1 MAWGDRKGA
10 KRWQGWLVFCAPPFQ
25 IGDVMHAVRDPSNQS
40 ETNNMKKRVLATAVA
55 ATTLALSGMAQAE
68 VKVGFLGGFTGGIE
82 SLTPPIFDGAQLAVS
97 QVNAQ
102 GGLLGGQELVMPTGD
117 TTCSDASAASNAAD
131 RMVNT
136 EQVTAIVGALCT
148 GATIAAANNAAVP
161 GGVTMVSPASTA
173 PAVTGLDDNDLVFR
187 TVPSDAFQGEMLA
200 KLLIDKGIEEV
211 VVTYVNNDYGRGLS
225 DAFAE
230 AFEAEGG
237 TVAENLAHEDNRA
250 DYRSELGTLSSAGV
264 PNLVVLAYADTSGQ
278 TVVRQAY
285 ESGMFTQYIGADGM
299 VGDSL
304 VEAIGADVLEG
315 MIATRP
321 GSPELPGTA
330 MFQAQADEAG
340 IDPSAVFAA
349 QAYDAAFLLALAI
362 EQNGSAEREGLNEA
376 LRSVASAPG
385 EVILPGEW
393 EKAVEL
399 IAAGTEIN
407 YEGASG
413 THKFDANGDVP
424 GVVLEMVIEDGSFTS
439 QGYVD
444 L

>member
-1 MAWGDRKGA
+1 M
-10 KRWQGWLVFCAPPFQ
+10 
-25 IGDVMHAVRDPSNQS
+25 
-40 ETNNMKKRVLATAVA
+40 MKKRALAVA
-55 ATTLALSGMAQAE
+55 IATSSLAFTGMAQAE

-82 SLTPPIFDGAQLAVS
+82 SLTPPIFDGAQLAVQ
-97 QVNAQ
+97 QVNEQ
-102 GGLLGGQELVMPTGD
+102 DGILGGQELVMPTGD

-148 GATIAAANNAAVP
+148 GATIAAANNAAIP
-161 GGVTMVSPASTA
+161 GNVLMVSPASTA
-173 PAVTGLDDNDLVFR
+173 PAVTELDDNDLVFR

-200 KLLIDKGIEEV
+200 KLLLQKGIDEV

-230 AFEAEGG
+230 AFTQGGG
-237 TVAENLAHEDNRA
+237 TVEKNLAHEDNRA
-250 DYRSELGTLSSAGV
+250 DYRSELGSLATTGV

-278 TVVRQAY
+278 TVLRQAY
-285 ESGMFTQYIGADGM
+285 ESGMFTQYVGADGM

-304 VEAIGADVLEG
+304 IEAIGADVLEG

-321 GSPELPGTA
+321 GSPELPGTD
-330 MFQAQADEAG
+330 MFVEQAEAAG

-349 QAYDAAFLLALAI
+349 QAYDAAFLVALAI
-362 EQNGSAEREGLNEA
+362 EQNGSAEREGLSEA
-376 LRSVASAPG
+376 LRSVASEPG

-399 IAAGTEIN
+399 IASGTEIN

-413 THKFDANGDVP
+413 THEFDDNGDVP
-424 GVVLEMVIEDGSFTS
+424 GVVVEMVVEDGSFVS
-439 QGYVD
+439 KGLVD

>member
-1 MAWGDRKGA
+1 
-10 KRWQGWLVFCAPPFQ
+10 
-25 IGDVMHAVRDPSNQS
+25 
-40 ETNNMKKRVLATAVA
+40 MKKALLAMAVA
-55 ATTLALSGMAQAE
+55 ASATALAGAAQAE

-82 SLTPPIFDGAQLAVS
+82 SLTPPIHDGARLAVE

-102 GGLLGGQELVMPTGD
+102 GGILGGQTLVMPTGD

-136 EQVTAIVGALCT
+136 ERVTAIVGALCT
-148 GATIAAANNAAVP
+148 GATIAAANNAGIP
-161 GGVTMVSPASTA
+161 GGVVMVSPASTA
-173 PAVTGLDDNDLVFR
+173 PAVSELDDNDLVFR

-200 KLLIDKGIEEV
+200 KLVLDKGIGEV
-211 VVTYVNNDYGRGLS
+211 AVTYVNNDYGRGLA
-225 DAFAE
+225 DAFTTT
-230 AFEAEGG
+230 FEAEGG
-237 TVAENLAHEDNRA
+237 TVAANLAHEDNRA
-250 DYRSELGTLSSAGV
+250 DYRSELGSLSATGTEA
-264 PNLVVLAYADTSGQ
+264 LVVLAYADTSGQ
-278 TVVRQAY
+278 TIMRQAY

-321 GSPELPGTA
+321 GSPDIPGAELFEA
-330 MFQAQADEAG
+330 MATEAG

-362 EQNGSAEREGLNEA
+362 EQNGSAEREGLSQA

-399 IAAGTEIN
+399 ISQGVEIN

-413 THKFDANGDVP
+413 SHEFDENGDVP
-424 GVVLEMVIEDGSFTS
+424 GVVVEMTVEGGRFVTK
-439 QGYVD
+439 GFLD

>member
-1 MAWGDRKGA
+1 
-10 KRWQGWLVFCAPPFQ
+10 
-25 IGDVMHAVRDPSNQS
+25 
-40 ETNNMKKRVLATAVA
+40 MKKRVLAMAVA
-55 ATTLALSGMAQAE
+55 ASTVALSGMAQAE
-68 VKVGFLGGFTGGIE
+68 VKIGFLGGFTGGIE
-82 SLTPPIFDGAQLAVS
+82 SLTPPIFDGAQLAVN

-102 GGLLGGQELVMPTGD
+102 GGILGGEELVMPTGD
-117 TTCSDASAASNAAD
+117 TTCSDASAASNSAD

-148 GATIAAANNAAVP
+148 GATIAAANNAAIP

-173 PAVTGLDDNDLVFR
+173 PAVSDLDDNDLVFR

-200 KLLIDKGIEEV
+200 KLLISKGIEDV

-225 DAFAE
+225 DAFTT

-237 TVAENLAHEDNRA
+237 MVPESLAHEDNRA
-250 DYRSELGTLSSAGV
+250 DYRSELGTLSASGV
-264 PNLVVLAYADTSGQ
+264 PTLVVLAYADTSGQ
-278 TVVRQAY
+278 TVLRQAY
-285 ESGMFTQYIGADGM
+285 ESGMFTQYVGGDGM

-304 VEAIGADVLEG
+304 IEAIGADVLEG

-321 GSPELPGTA
+321 GSPELPGTD
-330 MFQAQADEAG
+330 MFKAQAEEAG

-349 QAYDAAFLLALAI
+349 QAYDAAFLLAMAI
-362 EQNGSAEREGLNEA
+362 EQNGSAEREGVSEA

-399 IAAGTEIN
+399 IAAGTEID
-407 YEGASG
+407 YQGASG
-413 THKFDANGDVP
+413 NHEFSAKGDVP
-424 GVVLEMVIEDGSFTS
+424 GVVLVMAVEDGTFTS
-439 QGYVD
+439 KGHVD

>member
-1 MAWGDRKGA
+1 MIN
-10 KRWQGWLVFCAPPFQ
+10 KRL
-25 IGDVMHAVRDPSNQS
+25 
-40 ETNNMKKRVLATAVA
+40 LASAVA
-55 ATTLALSGMAQAE
+55 ASTLALTGMANAE

-82 SLTPPIFDGAQLAVS
+82 SLTPPILDGARLAVE

-102 GGLLGGQELVMPTGD
+102 GGLLGGEELVMPTGD

-136 EQVTAIVGALCT
+136 EEVTAIVGALCT

-161 GGVTMVSPASTA
+161 GGVLMVSPASTA
-173 PAVTGLDDNDLVFR
+173 PAVTEIDDNDLVFR

-200 KLLIDKGIEEV
+200 KLLLDKGIDYV
-211 VVTYVNNDYGRGLS
+211 AVTYVNNDYGSGLS
-225 DAFAE
+225 DAFTT
-230 AFEAEGG
+230 AFEGGGG
-237 TVAENLAHEDNRA
+237 TIAESLGHEDNRS
-250 DYRSELGTLSSAGV
+250 DYRSELGSLSVSGAET
-264 PNLVVLAYADTSGQ
+264 LVVLAYADTSGQ
-278 TVVRQAY
+278 TVLRQAY
-285 ESGMFTQYIGADGM
+285 EGGMFTQYVGADGM

-304 VEAIGADVLEG
+304 IEAIGADVLDG

-321 GSPELPGTA
+321 GSPDLPGTDIFEEA
-330 MFQAQADEAG
+330 AEEAG
-340 IDPSAVFAA
+340 YDPSSVFAA
-349 QAYDAAFLLALAI
+349 QAYDAAFLIALAI
-362 EQNGSAEREGLNEA
+362 EQNGSAEREGLSEA
-376 LRSVASAPG
+376 LRSVSSAPG

-413 THKFDANGDVP
+413 THEFDENGDVP
-424 GVVLEMVIEDGSFTS
+424 GVVVEMVVEDGTFTNK
-439 QGYVD
+439 GFVD

>member
-1 MAWGDRKGA
+1 
-10 KRWQGWLVFCAPPFQ
+10 
-25 IGDVMHAVRDPSNQS
+25 
-40 ETNNMKKRVLATAVA
+40 MKKALLAMAVA
-55 ATTLALSGMAQAE
+55 ASATALAGAAQAE

-82 SLTPPIFDGAQLAVS
+82 SLTPPIHDGARLAVE

-102 GGLLGGQELVMPTGD
+102 GGILGGQTLVMPTGD

-136 EQVTAIVGALCT
+136 ERVTAIVGALCT
-148 GATIAAANNAAVP
+148 GATIAAANNAGIP
-161 GGVTMVSPASTA
+161 GGVVMVSPASTA
-173 PAVTGLDDNDLVFR
+173 PAVSELDDNDLVFR

-200 KLLIDKGIEEV
+200 KLVLDKGISEV
-211 VVTYVNNDYGRGLS
+211 AVTYVNNDYGRGLA
-225 DAFAE
+225 DAFTTT
-230 AFEAEGG
+230 FEAEGG
-237 TVAENLAHEDNRA
+237 TVAANLAHEDNRA
-250 DYRSELGTLSSAGV
+250 DYRSELGSLSATGTEA
-264 PNLVVLAYADTSGQ
+264 LVVLAYADTSGQ
-278 TVVRQAY
+278 TIMRQAY

-321 GSPELPGTA
+321 GSPDIPGAELFEA
-330 MFQAQADEAG
+330 MATEAG

-362 EQNGSAEREGLNEA
+362 EQNGSAEREGLSQA

-399 IAAGTEIN
+399 ISQGVEIN

-413 THKFDANGDVP
+413 SHEFDENGDVP
-424 GVVLEMVIEDGSFTS
+424 GVVVEMTVEGGRFVTK
-439 QGYVD
+439 GFLD

>member
-1 MAWGDRKGA
+1 
-10 KRWQGWLVFCAPPFQ
+10 
-25 IGDVMHAVRDPSNQS
+25 
-40 ETNNMKKRVLATAVA
+40 MKKSVLAMAVA
-55 ATTLALSGMAQAE
+55 ASSVAFAGAVQAE

-97 QVNAQ
+97 QINEQ
-102 GGLLGGQELVMPTGD
+102 GGVLGGEELVMPTGD

-148 GATIAAANNAAVP
+148 GATIAAANNAAIP
-161 GGVTMVSPASTA
+161 GGVVMVSPASTA
-173 PAVTGLDDNDLVFR
+173 PAVSGLEDNDLVFR
-187 TVPSDAFQGEMLA
+187 TVPSDGFQGAMLA
-200 KLLIDKGIEEV
+200 KLLLDKGIDEV
-211 VVTYVNNDYGRGLS
+211 AVTYVNNDYGRGLA
-225 DAFAE
+225 DAFVNT
-230 AFEAEGG
+230 FEAEGG
-237 TVAENLAHEDNRA
+237 MVAANLAHEDNRA
-250 DYRSELGTLSSAGV
+250 DYRSELGSLSATGAQT
-264 PNLVVLAYADTSGQ
+264 LVVLAYADTSGQ
-278 TVVRQAY
+278 TVLRQAY
-285 ESGMFTQYIGADGM
+285 ESGMFTQYVGGDGM

-304 VEAIGADVLEG
+304 VDAVGADVLDG

-330 MFQAQADEAG
+330 IFQEQARAAG
-340 IDPSAVFAA
+340 IDPGAVFAA

-362 EQNGSAEREGLNEA
+362 EQNGSAEREGLSQA

-393 EKAVEL
+393 EKAVQL
-399 IAAGTEIN
+399 IADGQEIN

-413 THKFDANGDVP
+413 RHEFDENGDVP
-424 GVVLEMVIEDGSFTS
+424 GVVVEMAVEDGQFVRKG
-439 QGYVD
+439 QLD

>member
-1 MAWGDRKGA
+1 
-10 KRWQGWLVFCAPPFQ
+10 
-25 IGDVMHAVRDPSNQS
+25 
-40 ETNNMKKRVLATAVA
+40 MKKRVLATAVA

-82 SLTPPIFDGAQLAVS
+82 SLTPPIFDGANLAV
-97 QVNAQ
+97 QQINEQ
-102 GGLLGGQELVMPTGD
+102 GGVLDGQDIVMPTGD

-148 GATIAAANNAAVP
+148 GATIAAANNAAIP

-173 PAVTGLDDNDLVFR
+173 PAVTDLDDNDLVFR
-187 TVPSDAFQGEMLA
+187 TVPSDAFQGQMLA
-200 KLLIDKGIEEV
+200 KLLLDKGIQEV
-211 VVTYVNNDYGRGLS
+211 AVTYVNNDYGQGLA
-225 DAFAE
+225 DAFVAGYE
-230 AFEAEGG
+230 SGG
-237 TVAENLAHEDNRA
+237 GSVLDNLAHEDNRA
-250 DYRSELGTLSSAGV
+250 DYRSELGTLAATGAQT
-264 PNLVVLAYADTSGQ
+264 LVVLAYADTSGQ
-278 TVVRQAY
+278 TVLRQAY
-285 ESGMFTQYIGADGM
+285 ESGMFSQYVGGDGM

-304 VEAIGADVLEG
+304 VEAIGADVLNG

-330 MFQAQADEAG
+330 MFNQQAQAAG

-349 QAYDAAFLLALAI
+349 QAYDAAFLLGLAI
-362 EQNGSAEREGLNEA
+362 EQNGNAEREGLSEA
-376 LRSVASAPG
+376 LRSVATAPG
-385 EVILPGEW
+385 EVVLPGEW
-393 EKAVEL
+393 EKAKEL

-413 THKFDANGDVP
+413 THEFDENGDVP
-424 GVVLEMVIEDGSFTS
+424 GVVQEMLVEDGTFTI

-444 L
+444 ADEE

>member
-1 MAWGDRKGA
+1 
-10 KRWQGWLVFCAPPFQ
+10 
-25 IGDVMHAVRDPSNQS
+25 
-40 ETNNMKKRVLATAVA
+40 MKKALLAMAVA
-55 ATTLALSGMAQAE
+55 ASATALAGAAQAE

-82 SLTPPIFDGAQLAVS
+82 SLTPPIHDGARLAVE

-102 GGLLGGQELVMPTGD
+102 GGILGGETLVMPTGD

-131 RMVNT
+131 RMVNS

-148 GATIAAANNAAVP
+148 GATVAAANNAGIP
-161 GGVTMVSPASTA
+161 GGVVMVSPASTA
-173 PAVTGLDDNDLVFR
+173 PAVSDLDDNDLVFR

-200 KLLIDKGIEEV
+200 KLVLQKGIDEV
-211 VVTYVNNDYGRGLS
+211 AVTYVNNDYGRGLA
-225 DAFAE
+225 DAFTTT
-230 AFEAEGG
+230 FEAEGG
-237 TVAENLAHEDNRA
+237 MVAANLAHEDNRA
-250 DYRSELGTLSSAGV
+250 DYRSELGSLSASGTQA
-264 PNLVVLAYADTSGQ
+264 LVVLAYADTSGQ
-278 TVVRQAY
+278 TIMRQAY

-321 GSPELPGTA
+321 GSPDIPGAELFAEMAT
-330 MFQAQADEAG
+330 EAG

-362 EQNGSAEREGLNEA
+362 EQNGSAEREGLSAA
-376 LRSVASAPG
+376 LRSVSSAPG

-399 IAAGTEIN
+399 IAAGEEIN

-413 THKFDANGDVP
+413 SHEFDDNGDVP
-424 GVVLEMVIEDGSFTS
+424 GVVVEMTVEDGRFVTKDFL
-439 QGYVD
+439 D

>member
-1 MAWGDRKGA
+1 
-10 KRWQGWLVFCAPPFQ
+10 
-25 IGDVMHAVRDPSNQS
+25 
-40 ETNNMKKRVLATAVA
+40 MKKRVLATAVA

-97 QVNAQ
+97 QVNEQ

-173 PAVTGLDDNDLVFR
+173 PAVSDLDDNDLVFR

-225 DAFAE
+225 DAFTT

-250 DYRSELGTLSSAGV
+250 DYRSELGTLSSTGV

-321 GSPELPGTA
+321 GSPELPGTT
-330 MFQAQADEAG
+330 MFQAQAEEAG

-385 EVILPGEW
+385 EVVLPGEW

-413 THKFDANGDVP
+413 THEFNANGDVP

-439 QGYVD
+439 KGYVD

>member
-1 MAWGDRKGA
+1 
-10 KRWQGWLVFCAPPFQ
+10 
-25 IGDVMHAVRDPSNQS
+25 
-40 ETNNMKKRVLATAVA
+40 MKKRVLAMAL
-55 ATTLALSGMAQAE
+55 ATSTVALSGMAQAE
-68 VKVGFLGGFTGGIE
+68 VKIGFLGGFTGGIE
-82 SLTPPIFDGAQLAVS
+82 SLTPAIFDGAQLAVS
-97 QVNAQ
+97 QVNEQ
-102 GGLLGGQELVMPTGD
+102 GGLLDGQQIEMPTGD

-131 RMVNT
+131 RMVNS
-136 EQVTAIVGALCT
+136 EEVTAIVGALCT
-148 GATIAAANNAAVP
+148 GATIAAANNAAIP

-173 PAVTGLDDNDLVFR
+173 PAVSELDDNDLVFR

-200 KLLIDKGIEEV
+200 KLLLDKGIEEV
-211 VVTYVNNDYGRGLS
+211 AVTYVNNDYGRGLS
-225 DAFAE
+225 DAFTAAYE
-230 AFEAEGG
+230 NGGG

-250 DYRSELGTLSSAGV
+250 DYRSELGTLSASGV

-278 TVVRQAY
+278 TVLRQAY
-285 ESGMFTQYIGADGM
+285 ESGMFTQYVGADGM

-321 GSPELPGTA
+321 GSPDLPGTD
-330 MFQAQADEAG
+330 MFIEQAEAAG

-362 EQNGSAEREGLNEA
+362 EQNGNAEREGLSEA
-376 LRSVASAPG
+376 LRSVAMEPG
-385 EVILPGEW
+385 EVVLPGEW
-393 EKAVEL
+393 EKAKEL

-413 THKFDANGDVP
+413 THEFDDNGDVP
-424 GVVLEMVIEDGSFTS
+424 GVVVEMVVEDGSFVS
-439 QGYVD
+439 KGEVN

>member
-1 MAWGDRKGA
+1 MN
-10 KRWQGWLVFCAPPFQ
+10 KR
-25 IGDVMHAVRDPSNQS
+25 I
-40 ETNNMKKRVLATAVA
+40 LAMAVA
-55 ATTLALSGMAQAE
+55 ASSVAFTGLAQAE
-68 VKVGFLGGFTGGIE
+68 VKIGFLGGFTGGIE
-82 SLTPPIFDGAQLAVS
+82 SLTPPIYDGAELAVK
-97 QVNAQ
+97 QINEQ
-102 GGLLGGQELVMPTGD
+102 GGLLDGEEIVMPTGD

-136 EQVTAIVGALCT
+136 EEVTAIVGALCT

-173 PAVTGLDDNDLVFR
+173 PAVTNIDDNDLVFR
-187 TVPSDAFQGEMLA
+187 TVPSDGFQGKMLA
-200 KLLIDKGIEEV
+200 KLLLDKGIEEV
-211 VVTYVNNDYGRGLS
+211 VVTYVNNDYGSGL
-225 DAFAE
+225 DKAFTT
-230 AFEAEGG
+230 AFKEGGG
-237 TVAENLAHEDNRA
+237 TVAENLPHEDNRS
-250 DYRSELGTLSSAGV
+250 DYRAELGRLSSTGV

-285 ESGMFTQYIGADGM
+285 ESGMFTQFIGADGM

-304 VEAIGADVLEG
+304 VKAIGADVLDG

-321 GSPELPGTA
+321 GSPELPGTEIFNEDA
-330 MFQAQADEAG
+330 KAAG

-349 QAYDAAFLLALAI
+349 QAYDAAFLLGLAI
-362 EQNGSAEREGLNEA
+362 EQNGNAERAGLSEA

-393 EKAVEL
+393 KKAKEL

-413 THKFDANGDVP
+413 THEFDENGDVP
-424 GVVLEMVIEDGSFTS
+424 GVVLEMVVQDGAFTS
-439 QGYVD
+439 QGYVSEEGEPSED
-444 L
+444 SGS

>member
-1 MAWGDRKGA
+1 MQFMIRATRA
-10 KRWQGWLVFCAPPFQ
+10 RLT
-25 IGDVMHAVRDPSNQS
+25 I
-40 ETNNMKKRVLATAVA
+40 MKKRVLATAVA

-97 QVNAQ
+97 QVNEQ

-173 PAVTGLDDNDLVFR
+173 PAVTDLDDNDLVFR

-200 KLLIDKGIEEV
+200 KLLISKDIEEV

-225 DAFAE
+225 EAFSA
-230 AFEAEGG
+230 AFEAAGG
-237 TVAENLAHEDNRA
+237 TVVENLAHEDNRA
-250 DYRSELGTLSSAGV
+250 DYRSELGILSSTGV

-304 VEAIGADVLEG
+304 VEAIGADVLDG

-321 GSPELPGTA
+321 GSPELPGTE
-330 MFQAQADEAG
+330 MFQAQAEEAG

-349 QAYDAAFLLALAI
+349 QAYDAAFLVALAI
-362 EQNGSAEREGLNEA
+362 EQHGSAEREGLNEA

-385 EVILPGEW
+385 EVVLPGEW

-413 THKFDANGDVP
+413 THEFDANGDVP
-424 GVVLEMVIEDGSFTS
+424 GVVLEMVIEDGTFTS

>member
-1 MAWGDRKGA
+1 M
-10 KRWQGWLVFCAPPFQ
+10 
-25 IGDVMHAVRDPSNQS
+25 
-40 ETNNMKKRVLATAVA
+40 MKKRALAVA
-55 ATTLALSGMAQAE
+55 IATSSLAFTGMAQAE

-82 SLTPPIFDGAQLAVS
+82 SLTPPIFDGAQLAVQ
-97 QVNAQ
+97 QVNEQ
-102 GGLLGGQELVMPTGD
+102 GGILGGQELVMPTGD

-148 GATIAAANNAAVP
+148 GATIAAANNAAIP
-161 GGVTMVSPASTA
+161 GGVLMVSPASTA
-173 PAVTGLDDNDLVFR
+173 PAVTELDDNDLVFR

-200 KLLIDKGIEEV
+200 KLLLQKGIDEV

-225 DAFAE
+225 DAFTE
-230 AFEAEGG
+230 AFTQGGG
-237 TVAENLAHEDNRA
+237 TVEKNLAHEDNRA
-250 DYRSELGTLSSAGV
+250 DYRSELGSLATTGV

-278 TVVRQAY
+278 TVLRQAF
-285 ESGMFTQYIGADGM
+285 ESGMFTQYVGADGM

-321 GSPELPGTA
+321 GSPDLPGTD
-330 MFQAQADEAG
+330 MFVEQAEAAG

-349 QAYDAAFLLALAI
+349 QAYDAAFLVALAI
-362 EQNGSAEREGLNEA
+362 EQNGSAEREGLSEA
-376 LRSVASAPG
+376 LRSVATEPG

-399 IAAGTEIN
+399 IASGTEIN

-413 THKFDANGDVP
+413 THEFDGNGDVP
-424 GVVLEMVIEDGSFTS
+424 GVVVEMVVEDGSFVS
-439 QGYVD
+439 KGLVD

>member
-1 MAWGDRKGA
+1 M
-10 KRWQGWLVFCAPPFQ
+10 
-25 IGDVMHAVRDPSNQS
+25 
-40 ETNNMKKRVLATAVA
+40 MKKRVLATAVA

-68 VKVGFLGGFTGGIE
+68 VKIGFLGGFTGGIE
-82 SLTPPIFDGAQLAVS
+82 SLTPPIFDGANLAV
-97 QVNAQ
+97 QQINEQ
-102 GGLLGGQELVMPTGD
+102 GGVLDGEEIVMPTGD

-148 GATIAAANNAAVP
+148 GATVAAANNAAIP

-173 PAVTGLDDNDLVFR
+173 PAVTDLDDNDLVFR

-200 KLLIDKGIEEV
+200 KLLLDKGIQEV
-211 VVTYVNNDYGRGLS
+211 AVTYVNNDYGRGLA
-225 DAFAE
+225 DAFVA
-230 AFEAEGG
+230 AFEKGG
-237 TVAENLAHEDNRA
+237 GSVLENLAHEDNRA
-250 DYRSELGTLSSAGV
+250 DYRSELGTLAATGAQT
-264 PNLVVLAYADTSGQ
+264 LVVLAYADTSGQ
-278 TVVRQAY
+278 TVLRQAY
-285 ESGMFTQYIGADGM
+285 ESGMFTQYVGGDGM

-304 VEAIGADVLEG
+304 VEAIGADVLNG

-330 MFQAQADEAG
+330 MFNQQANAAG

-349 QAYDAAFLLALAI
+349 QAYDAAFLLGLAI
-362 EQNGSAEREGLNEA
+362 EQNGSADREGLNEA

-393 EKAVEL
+393 EKAKQL
-399 IAAGTEIN
+399 IDAGTEIN

-413 THKFDANGDVP
+413 TQEFDANGDVP
-424 GVVLEMVIEDGSFTS
+424 GVVQEMLVEDGTFTI

-444 L
+444 ADE

>member
-1 MAWGDRKGA
+1 
-10 KRWQGWLVFCAPPFQ
+10 
-25 IGDVMHAVRDPSNQS
+25 
-40 ETNNMKKRVLATAVA
+40 MKKRILSMAIAASALGLAGV
-55 ATTLALSGMAQAE
+55 AQAE

-82 SLTPPIFDGAQLAVS
+82 SLTPSIFDGAQLAVQ
-97 QVNAQ
+97 QVNEQ
-102 GGLLGGQELVMPTGD
+102 GGILGGQTLVMPSGD
-117 TTCSDASAASNAAD
+117 TTCGDASAASNAAD

-136 EQVTAIVGALCT
+136 ENVTAIVGALCT
-148 GATIAAANNAAVP
+148 GATIAAANNAGIP
-161 GGVTMVSPASTA
+161 GGVVMVSPASTA
-173 PAVTGLDDNDLVFR
+173 PAVSELDDNDLVFR

-200 KLLIDKGIEEV
+200 KLVLDKGIDYV
-211 VVTYVNNDYGRGLS
+211 AVTYVNNDYGRGLA
-225 DAFAE
+225 DAFGE
-230 AFEAEGG
+230 AFEAGGG

-250 DYRSELGTLSSAGV
+250 DYRSELGSLSASGADT
-264 PNLVVLAYADTSGQ
+264 LVVLAYADTSGQ
-278 TVVRQAY
+278 TVLRQAY
-285 ESGMFTQYIGADGM
+285 EAGTFTRYVGADGM

-321 GSPELPGTA
+321 GSPDLPGA
-330 MFQAQADEAG
+330 ELFNAAAEAAG

-362 EQNGSAEREGLNEA
+362 EQNGSAEREGLSAA
-376 LRSVASAPG
+376 LRSVASEPG

-413 THKFDANGDVP
+413 THEFDENGDVP
-424 GVVLEMVIEDGSFTS
+424 GVVVEMVVEDGRFVTK
-439 QGYVD
+439 GFVEP
-444 L
+444 